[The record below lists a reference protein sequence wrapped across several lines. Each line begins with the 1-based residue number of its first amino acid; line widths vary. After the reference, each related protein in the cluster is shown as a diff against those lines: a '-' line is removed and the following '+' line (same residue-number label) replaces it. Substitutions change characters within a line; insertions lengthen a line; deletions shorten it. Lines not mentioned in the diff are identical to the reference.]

1 MVRVDDLVAVTGA
14 EGFIGSHLVEAL
26 VARGLRV
33 RAMVLYNAFGSTGW
47 LATLSSDVLASVE
60 IMPGDV
66 RDSGSVDSL
75 LDGVS
80 RVYHLAALIGI
91 PYSYQAPQSYLATNA
106 AGTMHVLEAA
116 RRFGL
121 ERIVHT
127 STSEV
132 YGTAKRVP
140 IDEDHPLQAQSPYS
154 ASKVA
159 ADALAQ
165 SYHLSFGLPVVT
177 LRPFNTF
184 GPRQSARAVI
194 PTIIS
199 QILAGRSEVKLGAT
213 APTRDFTFVT
223 DTAAAFVAVGE
234 APAQSVVGQVFNAGT
249 GREISIGDLVALIAN
264 LAGRA
269 VSVARD
275 TQRLRPDDSEVMR
288 LVCDS
293 SKLRTACGWGPVV
306 ELDDGLARTLDWMGD
321 LNSLASYHVDRYSV

>member
-26 VARGLRV
+26 VARGQRV
-33 RAMVLYNAFGSTGW
+33 RGMVLYNAFGSTGW
-47 LATLSSDVLASVE
+47 LATLSADVLARVE

-66 RDSGSVDSL
+66 RDPGSVDAL

-91 PYSYQAPQSYLATNA
+91 PYSYRAPQSYLATNA
-106 AGTMHVLEAA
+106 AGTMNVLEAA
-116 RRFGL
+116 RRFHL

-132 YGTAKRVP
+132 YGTARRVP
-140 IDEDHPLQAQSPYS
+140 IAEDHPLQAQSPYS

-165 SYHLSFGLPVVT
+165 SYHLSFDLPVVT

-213 APTRDFTFVT
+213 SPTRDFTFVT

-234 APAQSVVGQVFNAGT
+234 APAQDVVGHIFNAGT
-249 GREISIGDLVALIAN
+249 GREISIGHLVTLISG
-264 LAGRA
+264 LAGRS
-269 VSVARD
+269 VSVAQD

-293 SKLRTACGWGPVV
+293 SKLRAACGWGPVV
-306 ELDDGLARTLDWMGD
+306 KLNDGLTRTLAWMSD
-321 LNSLASYHVDRYSV
+321 SNNLASYDVDRYSV